1 MNTLQGSVKRPAVN
15 PASQFGMN
23 LCNSSGDSKVWMK
36 EASDFDLERKVFYFM
51 KTFDLVRLVIFLIF
65 IIIIL
70 AKFVTKMFFQDNKM
84 STKFIART
92 AVFSA
97 VAIILYTVP
106 FFKFTLPIFPSFL
119 EIHLDEI
126 PAFMAGFAYGPL
138 SAFLVILIKTIV
150 KLPMTATAGVGELAD
165 IIYSIAFVVPAAII
179 YKKKHNIKGALI
191 ALSLATVIQVTVASF
206 TTTYLMLDL
215 YVALYPGLTR
225 EVILAMCRAINPAI
239 RNLGFDFLLMV
250 CLPFN
255 ALKDA
260 IVVFVTIILYKRLRL
275 LFMKIEAQKN

>member
-1 MNTLQGSVKRPAVN
+1 
-15 PASQFGMN
+15 
-23 LCNSSGDSKVWMK
+23 MK

-51 KTFDLVRLVIFLIF
+51 KAFDLIRLVILFIF
-65 IIIIL
+65 IVFLL
-70 AKFVTKMFFQDNKM
+70 AKLVSKMFFQDNKM
-84 STKFIART
+84 SAKFIART

-97 VAIILYTVP
+97 VAIILYIVP

-138 SAFLVILIKTIV
+138 SAFLVIFIKTLV
-150 KLPMTATAGVGELAD
+150 KLPMTSTAGVGELAD

-179 YKKKHNIKGALI
+179 YKRMHHFKGALI
-191 ALSLATVIQVTVASF
+191 SLSIATIIQVLVASF
-206 TTTYLMLDL
+206 ITTYIMLDL

-225 EVILAMCRAINPAI
+225 DIILAMCRAINPAI
-239 RNLGFDFLLMV
+239 KNLGFDFLLMV

-275 LFMKIEAQKN
+275 LFKRIEAQKN